1 MWTIPSFMSMLNGS
15 LGCIFGPSAICAM
28 CACLLMYGHDTAS
41 ETFQQLD
48 KTRENFKLGLFML
61 WHSCIIEIERLQFF
75 RKHCSPF
82 YLSSIHLRSPKI
94 KLSYAYV
101 RTFCVF
107 CKMKRIPR
115 QIDAIISSSSSKEP
129 LEA

>member
-1 MWTIPSFMSMLNGS
+1 
-15 LGCIFGPSAICAM
+15 
-28 CACLLMYGHDTAS
+28 MYGHDTAS

-82 YLSSIHLRSPKI
+82 YFIIYTFK
-94 KLSYAYV
+94 KLKDQIVMCICSYIL
-101 RTFCVF
+101 CV
-107 CKMKRIPR
+107 
-115 QIDAIISSSSSKEP
+115 
-129 LEA
+129 L